1 MARAR
6 KLIEL
11 QDTLT
16 NDEMVDFILDNGLR
30 DFSGKI
36 DYNSAKHMAGGSEK
50 GWTLTDIE
58 PGRLAT
64 YIAVPR
70 KKRNPLPPIVLQV
83 GENEFEV
90 LDGRHRVGEANY
102 LKEPSIKVY
111 LGVY

>member
-1 MARAR
+1 MASAR

-11 QDTLT
+11 PDRMT
-16 NDEMVDFILDNGLR
+16 NDDMVSFILDNGLR
-30 DFSGKI
+30 DSSGKI
-36 DYNSAKHMAGGSEK
+36 DYNQAKHIAGGSEK

-58 PGRLAT
+58 PGRLAN

-83 GENEFEV
+83 GPNEFEV

-102 LKEPSIKVY
+102 LKEPTIKVY